1 MARGSRSGQV
11 ETYSWHSF
19 TRSLIHFCWFGFS
32 PPGFWLNKPC
42 LCCKLADKTL
52 KQFVHRS
59 FILVVGKMR
68 QQTSATPAQRQSE
81 KYLMISNAL
90 YYNNM
95 RLIFSFARPCSELSS
110 NTSKRLIFKTI
121 LGRIG
126 CQPQGLALGA
136 SDACR
141 SNPMPSLPSAIRI
154 PRLLAGWDLDC
165 TSQHS
170 AQLST
175 GWGLTKL
182 PHSKTTHSSGTFY
195 FCLWSFCFMLF
206 ADSFWNFDP
215 SRGPW
220 VSLRSAA
227 SLSLLRGCLENWK
240 EKRSAMP
247 WDEDTQLHRCLCW
260 NGRAIIYIYII
271 YSIS

>member
-90 YYNNM
+90 YYNNT
-95 RLIFSFARPCSELSS
+95 RLIFFSQDHVVNCHQTQVKDWFSKLSWAEL
-110 NTSKRLIFKTI
+110 
-121 LGRIG
+121 
-126 CQPQGLALGA
+126 
-136 SDACR
+136 DA
-141 SNPMPSLPSAIRI
+141 NPKDLPLVL
-154 PRLLAGWDLDC
+154 PMLAGPTPCHPCHLRSEFLDC
-165 TSQHS
+165 WLGEILTAPVSIQHNWALAGAWQS
-170 AQLST
+170 FHTQRPLIPLERSIFVYDLFVLCFSPIPFWPLS
-175 GWGLTKL
+175 GSMSIL
-182 PHSKTTHSSGTFY
+182 
-195 FCLWSFCFMLF
+195 
-206 ADSFWNFDP
+206 
-215 SRGPW
+215 
-220 VSLRSAA
+220 
-227 SLSLLRGCLENWK
+227 
-240 EKRSAMP
+240 EKRCFAF
-247 WDEDTQLHRCLCW
+247 
-260 NGRAIIYIYII
+260 
-271 YSIS
+271 

>member
-59 FILVVGKMR
+59 FILVGKMR

-90 YYNNM
+90 HYNNT
-95 RLIFSFARPCSELSS
+95 RLTFFFARPCSELSS

-165 TSQHS
+165 TNQHS
-170 AQLST
+170 ALLST

-195 FCLWSFCFMLF
+195 FCFMT
-206 ADSFWNFDP
+206 FDP
-215 SRGPW
+215 SRGLNEYPW
-220 VSLRSAA
+220 EA
-227 SLSLLRGCLENWK
+227 LLRVFACFEAAFRELKGK
-240 EKRSAMP
+240 A
-247 WDEDTQLHRCLCW
+247 
-260 NGRAIIYIYII
+260 
-271 YSIS
+271 

>member
-1 MARGSRSGQV
+1 
-11 ETYSWHSF
+11 
-19 TRSLIHFCWFGFS
+19 
-32 PPGFWLNKPC
+32 
-42 LCCKLADKTL
+42 
-52 KQFVHRS
+52 
-59 FILVVGKMR
+59 MR

-90 YYNNM
+90 HYNHT
-95 RLIFSFARPCSELSS
+95 RLTFFFARPCSELSS

-215 SRGPW
+215 SRGRDEYPW
-220 VSLRSAA
+220 EA
-227 SLSLLRGCLENWK
+227 LLRVFACFEAALENWK

-247 WDEDTQLHRCLCW
+247 WDEDITPSQVLMLKWMCHYL
-260 NGRAIIYIYII
+260 YIYII

>member
-11 ETYSWHSF
+11 ETYSRHSF

-90 YYNNM
+90 HYNNT
-95 RLIFSFARPCSELSS
+95 RLTFFFARPCSELSS

-141 SNPMPSLPSAIRI
+141 SNPMPSPAICD
-154 PRLLAGWDLDC
+154 PNSSTAGWVRSWLHQSAFSTIEHWLGLDKAS
-165 TSQHS
+165 TLKDHS
-170 AQLST
+170 FLWNVLFLFMIFLFYAFRRFLLKFWPLS
-175 GWGLTKL
+175 GSMSIL
-182 PHSKTTHSSGTFY
+182 
-195 FCLWSFCFMLF
+195 
-206 ADSFWNFDP
+206 
-215 SRGPW
+215 
-220 VSLRSAA
+220 
-227 SLSLLRGCLENWK
+227 
-240 EKRSAMP
+240 EKRCFA
-247 WDEDTQLHRCLCW
+247 
-260 NGRAIIYIYII
+260 
-271 YSIS
+271 